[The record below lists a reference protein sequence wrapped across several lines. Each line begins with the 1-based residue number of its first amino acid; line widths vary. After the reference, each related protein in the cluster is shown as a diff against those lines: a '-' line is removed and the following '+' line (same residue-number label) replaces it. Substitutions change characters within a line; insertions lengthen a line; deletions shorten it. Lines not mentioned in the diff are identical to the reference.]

1 MNHLL
6 LDHFLAA
13 YEARSMGKAAGF
25 LGLTQPA
32 LSKSIRKLESE
43 LAVLLFERSTSGIL
57 PTPYADALARRG
69 QAIRADLLSVVD
81 ELQKMR
87 QGEVGEVKMG
97 VAPALSP
104 HFVPRVLALA
114 QQRHPSLKVMVH
126 EGLYGD
132 LARRVS
138 LGELDFALSNPPF
151 DGSAGGLL
159 IEELFRDR
167 FTVCCSIRHS
177 LAHQKKLRPAD
188 LLNWPWVT
196 PGREALMWQHLV
208 DLFAIARCAPP
219 LVTLETNSATLIKA
233 LLSDGKSLTFVPRQ
247 YVIADLLRGELV
259 ELAVPGITLERS
271 IAIMSRPGREH
282 PMAAKLMVAACQTVV
297 ERKLHEFDMK
307 SATDEKRASR
317 KSASPRQ
324 EAGTPRTT
332 RTNRAA

>member
-13 YEARSMGKAAGF
+13 YEARSMGKAAGL

-32 LSKSIRKLESE
+32 LSKSVRKLESE
-43 LAVLLFERSTSGIL
+43 LGVELFERSTSGIL

-104 HFVPRVLALA
+104 HFLPRVLALA

-151 DGSAGGLL
+151 DGSAGGLV

-167 FTVCCSIRHS
+167 FAVCCSTRHS
-177 LAHQKKLRPAD
+177 LARQKKLRPAD
-188 LLNWPWVT
+188 LLRWPWVT
-196 PGREALMWQHLV
+196 PGREAMMWQRLL
-208 DLFAIARCAPP
+208 DLFAIARCGPP
-219 LVTLETNSATLIKA
+219 QVTLETNSATLIKA
-233 LLSDGKSLTFVPRQ
+233 LLADGQSLTFVPRQ

-259 ELAVPGITLERS
+259 ELSVPGIALERS
-271 IAIMSRPGREH
+271 IAVMTRPGREH
-282 PMAAKLMVAACQTVV
+282 PMAAQLMLAACETVV
-297 ERKLHEFDMK
+297 EKKLHEFGVKGSLDDQGPTRK
-307 SATDEKRASR
+307 TARSRQASAAPRSR
-317 KSASPRQ
+317 P
-324 EAGTPRTT
+324 
-332 RTNRAA
+332 